1 MNTVGR
7 LLRRAAPATAPA
19 RPRHDWGLRRL
30 ALTGLTAGLGWLL
43 AAGAGVQVRESS
55 VGYLAIAGALL
66 VVGLY
71 SSTHGISRDELRVGA
86 GTVLLAVTVGVLAK
100 AALIAG
106 AMYLVFREPRY
117 AVLGLAVAQIDPL
130 AVAAMSTG
138 SRMSARAR
146 ALLAAWASFDDP
158 ITVVLTVYGAA
169 WVLQQDPTGT
179 GRLRTV
185 GPAAGSIGAGIA
197 QNLAL
202 AALALLLWLV
212 LQRFRAARD
221 AARAG
226 GWRDGGGPGWPA
238 VAETVVLVVLLALA
252 VVYSLALGVA
262 LLGLFFRPPLG
273 RLLGGVTQGAFLA
286 ACFLLGLA
294 LAQGVDPWAGL
305 VLGVAAFGA
314 QVVVGLVIPARISRR
329 DRAYL
334 AVGQQNGITA
344 VILALLLEA
353 SVPGTVGVVAPAIL
367 VVAVLHAATNGIL
380 DTGRSLTSGGRRRTS
395 AGAPTRPGA
404 AERHGVLPSQPAAD
418 TSAVPEAERER
429 G

>member
-1 MNTVGR
+1 MRMIGR
-7 LLRRAAPATAPA
+7 LLQRGRAA
-19 RPRHDWGLRRL
+19 RRGDDRGLLRL
-30 ALTGLTAGLGWLL
+30 LLVGGTAGAGWLL
-43 AAGAGVQVRESS
+43 AAVAGVQVRENS
-55 VGYLAIAGALL
+55 VGYLAVAGALL

-71 SSTHGISRDELRVGA
+71 SSTHGISREELRVGA

-106 AMYLVFREPRY
+106 TMYLVFREPRY

-130 AVAAMSTG
+130 AVAAMTAG
-138 SRMSARAR
+138 SRMSARAK

-169 WVLQQDPTGT
+169 WLLQLGSAGT
-179 GRLRTV
+179 GRLATV
-185 GPAAGSIGAGIA
+185 GPAAGSIGASVA

-202 AALALLLWLV
+202 GALGLLAWGALRRLPGGRA
-212 LQRFRAARD
+212 QRRP
-221 AARAG
+221 G
-226 GWRDGGGPGWPA
+226 GAVRPA
-238 VAETVVLVVLLALA
+238 VVETAVLLALLAVA

-273 RLLGGVTQGAFLA
+273 RLLGRVTQGAFLA

-305 VLGVAAFGA
+305 VLGLAAFAA

-334 AVGQQNGITA
+334 ALGQQNGITA
-344 VILALLLEA
+344 IILALLLEP

-367 VVAVLHAATNGIL
+367 VVAVLHAATNGVL
-380 DTGRSLTSGGRRRTS
+380 ENGWRPKPPPVGPAAARPDPPGPPVPPVQ
-395 AGAPTRPGA
+395 AGAD
-404 AERHGVLPSQPAAD
+404 PAAAAP
-418 TSAVPEAERER
+418 AVERELR
-429 G
+429 